1 VTDTDER
8 SPADTPTTA
17 GPNRALTIVRGM
29 LGRRSDWRL
38 VRPTPS
44 VPHPT
49 VGWIG
54 TALVVAS
61 VAFSWLAFDSAT
73 GRGSVGLALFLG
85 ASSILLMAWSFVL
98 ALRLRFLEPLFGGL
112 DRMYRV
118 HRWAGTIAVILMFF
132 HIQTGF
138 DIKGGI
144 RGASESLADSAEELA
159 GIGEI
164 VLYVLIGLSLIRWV
178 PYRWWRLTH
187 KLLGI
192 PYLFAC
198 FHFFTAEKPYANG
211 SAWGWWFGAWMVI
224 GTIAWIA
231 RVVVLDAL
239 MPGRRYR
246 IVSADTAG
254 TVTDLRL
261 APVDGR
267 PFGQRIGQFA
277 FVKLQLPGLREPHAF
292 TIASNPTDPE
302 LRFLVKDLGDWSGRL
317 HAVDPATLAGADVIV
332 EGPYGRFRPHSGKG
346 PDLWVAGGV
355 GITPFLAAVA
365 SLPADGADVP
375 TLVYCVRTR
384 ADAMALTDLEAA
396 AASGR
401 LRLSLHVSDEG
412 TRLDPANLAAIA
424 GRTDLRGVHVSVCG
438 PDPLVAA
445 VVHTGRRLHAKAV
458 HTEDFDIRQGFGPDL
473 SKPIDTWTRRR
484 LASRTNPT

>member
-1 VTDTDER
+1 MTDTDER
-8 SPADTPTTA
+8 SPAA
-17 GPNRALTIVRGM
+17 TIVRGL

-38 VRPTPS
+38 VRPTLS
-44 VPHPT
+44 VPRPT

-54 TALVVAS
+54 GLLVIAS
-61 VAFSWLAFDSAT
+61 VACSWLAFDSAV

-85 ASSILLMAWSFVL
+85 ASAILLMAWSFVL
-98 ALRLRFLEPLFGGL
+98 ALRLRILEPLFGGL

-132 HIQTGF
+132 HIHTGF

-144 RGASESLADSAEELA
+144 RGADKSLAESAEELA

-164 VLYVLIGLSLIRWV
+164 VLYILIGISLIRWV

-187 KLLGI
+187 KLLGV

-211 SAWGWWFGAWMVI
+211 SAWGWWFGVWMVV

-231 RVVVLDAL
+231 RVVVRDAL
-239 MPGRRYR
+239 VPGRRYR
-246 IVSADTAG
+246 IVSALTDGNA
-254 TVTDLRL
+254 TDLRL

-267 PFGQRIGQFA
+267 PFGHRTGQFA
-277 FVKLQLPGLREPHAF
+277 FVKLQLPGMREPHPF
-292 TIASNPTDPE
+292 TIASSPTDTE

-317 HAVDPATLAGADVIV
+317 ETIDPSELVGADATV
-332 EGPYGRFRPHSGKG
+332 EGPYGKFRPLSGSG
-346 PDLWVAGGV
+346 HELWVAGGV

-365 SLPADGADVP
+365 SLPAGATDVP

-384 ADAMALTDLEAA
+384 ADAIALPDLEAA

-412 TRLDPANLAAIA
+412 SRLDPDRLASII

-445 VVHTGRRLHAKAV
+445 VVHAGRHLHARSV

-473 SKPIDTWTRRR
+473 SKPIDTWIRRR
-484 LASRTNPT
+484 LTARAS

>member
-1 VTDTDER
+1 
-8 SPADTPTTA
+8 
-17 GPNRALTIVRGM
+17 M
-29 LGRRSDWRL
+29 K
-38 VRPTPS
+38 PTPS

-61 VAFSWLAFDSAT
+61 VAGSWFAFDSTT
-73 GRGSVGLALFLG
+73 GRGSPGLALFFG

-118 HRWAGTIAVILMFF
+118 HRWAGTIAVVAMFL

-138 DIKGGI
+138 AIKGGI
-144 RGASESLADSAEELA
+144 EGSSRSLARQARDLA
-159 GIGEI
+159 GVGEI
-164 VLYVLIGLSLIRWV
+164 VLYVLIGLSLLRWV

-198 FHFFTAEKPYANG
+198 FHFFTAQKPYANG
-211 SAWGWWFGAWMVI
+211 SAWGWWFGAWMVA

-231 RVVVLDAL
+231 RVVVLDAVL
-239 MPGRRYR
+239 PGRRYR
-246 IVSADTAG
+246 LVSADTTG

-261 APVDGR
+261 APVDR
-267 PFGQRIGQFA
+267 RRFGQRIGQFA
-277 FVKLQLPGLREPHAF
+277 FVKLQVPGMREPHAF
-292 TIASNPTDPE
+292 TIASNPSDTE
-302 LRFLVKDLGDWSGRL
+302 LRFLIKDLGDWSGRL
-317 HAVDPATLAGADVIV
+317 HAADASVLAGATVIV
-332 EGPYGRFRPHSGKG
+332 EGPYGKFRPLSGTG

-355 GITPFLAAVA
+355 GITPFLAAA
-365 SLPADGADVP
+365 GSLPERGGTDIP

-384 ADAMALTDLEAA
+384 ADAMALTELEAA

-401 LRLSLHVSDEG
+401 IRLSLHVSDEG
-412 TRLDPANLAAIA
+412 TRLDPARLATIA
-424 GRTDLRGVHVSVCG
+424 RRSDLRGVHVNVCG
-438 PDPLVAA
+438 PDALVAG
-445 VVHTGRRLHAKAV
+445 VVHAGRHLHASDV
-458 HTEDFDIRQGFGPDL
+458 HTEDFDIRQGFGPEL
-473 SKPIDTWTRRR
+473 SKPIDTWTRRH

>member
-1 VTDTDER
+1 MTDTDER
-8 SPADTPTTA
+8 SSADSP
-17 GPNRALTIVRGM
+17 ALTIVRGL

-38 VRPTPS
+38 VRPRMSAPR
-44 VPHPT
+44 PT

-61 VAFSWLAFDSAT
+61 VAFSWFAFDTAT
-73 GRGSVGLALFLG
+73 GSGSVGLALYLG
-85 ASSILLMAWSFVL
+85 ASSILLMAWSFIL

-118 HRWAGTIAVILMFF
+118 HRWAGTIAVVLMFF

-144 RGASESLADSAEELA
+144 RGADKSLAEAAEELA
-159 GIGEI
+159 GVGEI
-164 VLYVLIGLSLIRWV
+164 ILYVLIGISLIRWV

-192 PYLFAC
+192 PFLFAC

-211 SAWGWWFGAWMVI
+211 SAWGWWFGAWMVA

-231 RVVVLDAL
+231 RVVVLDAVL
-239 MPGRRYR
+239 PGRRYR
-246 IVSADTAG
+246 IVSADTTG

-277 FVKLQLPGLREPHAF
+277 FVKLQVPGMREPHAF
-292 TIASNPTDPE
+292 TIASNPNDPE

-317 HAVDPATLAGADVIV
+317 HAADASTLAGAAVIV
-332 EGPYGRFRPHSGKG
+332 EGPYGKFRPHSGKG

-365 SLPADGADVP
+365 SLPERGGTNVP

-384 ADAMALTDLEAA
+384 ADAMALTELEAA
-396 AASGR
+396 AGSGR

-412 TRLDPANLAAIA
+412 TRLDPARLAAIA

-445 VVHTGRRLHAKAV
+445 VVHAGRQLHAKAV

-484 LASRTNPT
+484 LAARSNPT